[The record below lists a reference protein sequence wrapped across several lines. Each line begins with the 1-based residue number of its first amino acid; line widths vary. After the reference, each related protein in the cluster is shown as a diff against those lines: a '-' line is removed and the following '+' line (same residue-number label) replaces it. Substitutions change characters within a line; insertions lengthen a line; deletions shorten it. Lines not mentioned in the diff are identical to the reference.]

1 MPSRIIPFI
10 NNHFYHIY
18 NRGSEKRPI
27 FENQRDYQ
35 RFLKTLI
42 YYQIEGPKPRFS
54 KFPSLA
60 ITKLDENRKLVEILA
75 YCLMPNHFHLLLKQ
89 VRDKGITEFL
99 SNLSNSYTKYYNTKY
114 NRVGHLFQ
122 SEFKAVIMESNEQL
136 LHVSRYIHLN
146 PLVSGLA
153 KNLEQYKWSSYQE
166 YINKNNKG
174 FCAKEEILGHF
185 KNPQNYQ
192 QFVLDQVA
200 YAQELAMI
208 KHQLI
213 DEV

>member
-1 MPSRIIPFI
+1 MPSRITPFA
-10 NNHFYHIY
+10 NDHFYHIY

-35 RFLKTLI
+35 RFIKTLV

-60 ITKLDENRKLVEILA
+60 VTKLDENRKLIEILA

-89 VRDKGITEFL
+89 VRDKGITESL
-99 SNLSNSYTKYYNTKY
+99 SNFSNSYTKYYNTKY

-122 SEFKAVIMESNEQL
+122 GEFKAVIMESDEQL

-146 PLVSGLA
+146 PVVSGLTI
-153 KNLEQYKWSSYQE
+153 NLEQYKWSSYPE
-166 YINKNNKG
+166 YATGVDGI
-174 FCAKEEILGHF
+174 CSKEEILTNF
-185 KNPQNYQ
+185 KDPQDYQ

-200 YAQELAMI
+200 YAQELESI

>member
-146 PLVSGLA
+146 PL
-153 KNLEQYKWSSYQE
+153 
-166 YINKNNKG
+166 
-174 FCAKEEILGHF
+174 
-185 KNPQNYQ
+185 
-192 QFVLDQVA
+192 
-200 YAQELAMI
+200 
-208 KHQLI
+208 
-213 DEV
+213 